1 MTIPIKFEL
10 VAPEQLLM
18 AMSVEMVVVPGAEGN
33 FGVLHDHSPFISAVR
48 TGVIDVYESAQNS
61 VDRRIFVSGG
71 FTEVTPERCTVLAD
85 EAIDLD
91 GAVRSAAEKRLKDAQ
106 ERLGDAETDEQRQ
119 AVQSSIAI
127 TEALVTAITENS

>member
-48 TGVIDVYESAQNS
+48 TGVIDVYESDQNS

-91 GAVRSAAEKRLKDAQ
+91 GANRAAAEKRLKDAQ

-127 TEALVTAITENS
+127 TEALVTAIAENS

>member
-1 MTIPIKFEL
+1 
-10 VAPEQLLM
+10 
-18 AMSVEMVVVPGAEGN
+18 MVVVPGAEGN

-48 TGVIDVYESAQNS
+48 IGVIDVYESDQIS

-91 GAVRSAAEKRLKDAQ
+91 GANRAAAEKRLKDAQ